1 MADVFISYASGDR
14 ERAHKM
20 ASALEARGWTVWWDR
35 KLIVGQSYDQVI
47 EQELEIAKS
56 VVVLWSKNAVVSEW
70 VKNEAAVAAE
80 RGILV
85 PALIDDV
92 KLPLEFRR
100 RQTADLI
107 NWDGEPTHGGF
118 LALCD
123 GIALKGAGAVTDS
136 PPQSV
141 HPAPPAPTVVRPN
154 RTWIL
159 GAIALLV
166 VMASA
171 FGVYWGLMRK
181 PQTSVS
187 NEAGTPGVEE
197 SVESAD
203 PVAGAEESVEIAD
216 SVAGTYDGD
225 VIADS
230 QGGSQTDVAV
240 TITKVGK
247 RRVKVTSDYERLGE
261 VELELSRDGNVI
273 SGTGGEA
280 TLSLDM
286 EQTPPRLAYN
296 PGGVVYAG
304 QRR

>member
-20 ASALEARGWTVWWDR
+20 ASALEARGLTVWWDR

-85 PALIDDV
+85 PALIDNV

-100 RQTADLI
+100 RQTADLV
-107 NWDGEPTHGGF
+107 NWNGEPTHAGF
-118 LALCD
+118 IALCD
-123 GIALKGAGAVTDS
+123 GIALKADGVATVS
-136 PPQSV
+136 PQQSV
-141 HPAPPAPTVVRPN
+141 HPAPSAPTGFSRN
-154 RTWIL
+154 RAWIL
-159 GAIALLV
+159 GAIALI
-166 VMASA
+166 VMASV

-181 PQTSVS
+181 TQTPVS
-187 NEAGTPGVEE
+187 EEAGTPAVEE
-197 SVESAD
+197 SVEVAD
-203 PVAGAEESVEIAD
+203 SVAETEESVEIAD
-216 SVAGTYDGD
+216 SVTGTYDGE
-225 VIADS
+225 VVADS
-230 QGGSQTDVAV
+230 QGGSRTDVAV

-273 SGTGGEA
+273 NGTGGEA

-286 EQTPPRLAYN
+286 DQTPPRLAYN
-296 PGGVVYAG
+296 PGGVAYAG
-304 QRR
+304 QKR